1 MNFFE
6 YARVALESLKANRLR
21 SVLTMLGVI
30 IGVAAVILLVSLGEG
45 TKNYVEEQ
53 FAGLGSNI
61 LIVTPGKIETRGG
74 PPVIGAAKHKLTLS
88 DSRILEKKGYLF
100 GGVAPVVFGTAEVRY
115 GSRSRNVPVLGVTP
129 SFSPVRNLHVEIGSF
144 VTESDVEAKRRVCI
158 LGRTVKRELF
168 GNANA
173 LGQIVKVSGGRFRVV
188 GIMQRKGVSLGID
201 LDDIVFV
208 PVRTAQDLF
217 DTDALLEII
226 LSVRNKNDIESAKEL
241 AKSLLFKNHNR
252 HEDFTITNQAAMLSS
267 LYTILDTLTYVLG
280 GIATISLLVGGI
292 GIMNIMLVTVK
303 ERTNEIG
310 IRKAVGAR
318 DRDILVQFLLESTAL
333 SSSGGIAGMLV
344 GVLGAY
350 GIRLLVPKLPVEVPS
365 WAIVLAFTFSVFV
378 GIFFGVYPARKA
390 AALHPIE
397 ALRYE

>member
-173 LGQIVKVSGGRFRVV
+173 LGQILKVSGGRFRVV

>member
-6 YARVALESLKANRLR
+6 YARVALESLRANRLR
-21 SVLTMLGVI
+21 SALTMLGVI

-45 TKNYVEEQ
+45 TKKYVEEQ

-61 LIVTPGKIETRGG
+61 LIVTPGKIETKGG

-88 DSRILEKKGYLF
+88 DSYVLEKKGYLF
-100 GGVAPVVFGTAEVRY
+100 GGVAPVVFGTAEVRS

-129 SFSPVRNLHVEIGSF
+129 SFSHVRNLHVEIGSF
-144 VTESDVEAKRRVCI
+144 VSESDVEAKRRVCV

-173 LGQIVKVSGGRFRVV
+173 LGQMVKVSGGRFRVV
-188 GIMQRKGVSLGID
+188 GIMQSKGVSLGID

-208 PVRTAQDLF
+208 PVRSAQDIF

-226 LSVRNKNDIESAKEL
+226 LSVRNKNDIDSAKEL
-241 AKSLLFKNHNR
+241 ARSILFKNHNR

-267 LYTILDTLTYVLG
+267 LYTILDTMTYVLG

-333 SSSGGIAGMLV
+333 SSSGGIGGRLV

>member
-1 MNFFE
+1 MNFIE

>member
-6 YARVALESLKANRLR
+6 YARVALESLRANRLR
-21 SVLTMLGVI
+21 SALTMLGVI

-45 TKNYVEEQ
+45 TKKYVEEQ

-61 LIVTPGKIETRGG
+61 LIVTPGKIETKGG

-88 DSRILEKKGYLF
+88 DSYVLEKKGYLF
-100 GGVAPVVFGTAEVRY
+100 GGVAPVVFGTAEVRS

-129 SFSPVRNLHVEIGSF
+129 SFSHVRNLHVEIGSF
-144 VTESDVEAKRRVCI
+144 VSESDVEAKRRVCV

-173 LGQIVKVSGGRFRVV
+173 LGQMVKVSGGRFRVV
-188 GIMQRKGVSLGID
+188 GIMQSKGVSLGID

-208 PVRTAQDLF
+208 PVRSAQDIF

-226 LSVRNKNDIESAKEL
+226 LSVRNKNDIDSAKEL
-241 AKSLLFKNHNR
+241 ARSILFKNHNR

-318 DRDILVQFLLESTAL
+318 DRDILLQFLLESTAL
-333 SSSGGIAGMLV
+333 SSSGGIGGMLI
-344 GVLGAY
+344 GVLGAW

-378 GIFFGVYPARKA
+378 GIFFGVFPARKA

>member
-1 MNFFE
+1 MFE
-6 YARVALESLKANRLR
+6 YARAALESLKANRLR

-158 LGRTVKRELF
+158 LGRTVKQELF

-173 LGQIVKVSGGRFRVV
+173 LGQILKVSGGRFRVV

-252 HEDFTITNQAAMLSS
+252 HEDFTITNQAAMLSA

-344 GVLGAY
+344 GVLGAH

>member
-6 YARVALESLKANRLR
+6 YARVALESLRANRLR
-21 SVLTMLGVI
+21 SALTMLGVI

-45 TKNYVEEQ
+45 TKKYVEEQ

-61 LIVTPGKIETRGG
+61 LIVTPGKIETKGG

-88 DSRILEKKGYLF
+88 DSYVLEKKGYLF
-100 GGVAPVVFGTAEVRY
+100 GGVAPVVFGTAEVRS

-129 SFSPVRNLHVEIGSF
+129 SFSHVRNLHVEIGSF
-144 VTESDVEAKRRVCI
+144 VSESDVEAKRRVCV

-173 LGQIVKVSGGRFRVV
+173 LGQMVKVSGGRFRVV
-188 GIMQRKGVSLGID
+188 GIMQSKGVSLGID

-208 PVRTAQDLF
+208 PVRSAQDLF

-226 LSVRNKNDIESAKEL
+226 LSVRNKNDIDSAKEL
-241 AKSLLFKNHNR
+241 ARSILFKNHNR

-267 LYTILDTLTYVLG
+267 LYTILDTMTYVLG

-318 DRDILVQFLLESTAL
+318 DRDILLQFLLESTAL
-333 SSSGGIAGMLV
+333 SSSGGIGGMLI
-344 GVLGAY
+344 GVLGAW

-378 GIFFGVYPARKA
+378 GIFFGVFPARKA

>member
-1 MNFFE
+1 MNFLE
-6 YARVALESLKANRLR
+6 YVRVAIESLRANRLR
-21 SVLTMLGVI
+21 SALTMLGVI

-61 LIVTPGKIETRGG
+61 LIVTPGKIETKGG

-88 DSRILEKKGYLF
+88 DAHVLEKKGHLF
-100 GGVAPVVFGTAEVRY
+100 GGVAPVVFGTAEVRS
-115 GSRSRNVPVLGVTP
+115 GTRSRNVPVLGVTP
-129 SFSPVRNLHVEIGSF
+129 SFSSVRNLHVEIGAF
-144 VTESDVEAKRRVCI
+144 VTDSDGEAKRRVCI

-188 GIMQRKGVSLGID
+188 GIMQHKGVSLGVD

-208 PVRTAQDLF
+208 PVQTAQDLF

-226 LSVRNKNDIESAKEL
+226 LSVRNKNDIESAKEQ
-241 AKSLLFKNHNR
+241 AKAILFKNHNR
-252 HEDFTITNQAAMLSS
+252 HEDFTITNQAAILSS

-333 SSSGGIAGMLV
+333 SSSGGFGGMLV
-344 GVLGAY
+344 GVLGAW
-350 GIRLLVPKLPVEVPS
+350 GIRLLVPKLPVEVPP

>member
-6 YARVALESLKANRLR
+6 YARVALESLRANRLR
-21 SVLTMLGVI
+21 SALTMLGVI

-45 TKNYVEEQ
+45 TKKYVEEQ

-61 LIVTPGKIETRGG
+61 LIVTPGKIETKGG

-88 DSRILEKKGYLF
+88 DSYVLEKKGYLF
-100 GGVAPVVFGTAEVRY
+100 GGVAPVVFGTAEVRS

-129 SFSPVRNLHVEIGSF
+129 SFSHVRNLHVEIGSF
-144 VTESDVEAKRRVCI
+144 VSESDVEAKRRVCV

-173 LGQIVKVSGGRFRVV
+173 LGQMVKVSGGRFRVV
-188 GIMQRKGVSLGID
+188 GIMQSKGVSLGID

-208 PVRTAQDLF
+208 PVRSAQDIF

-226 LSVRNKNDIESAKEL
+226 LSVRNKNDIDSAKEL
-241 AKSLLFKNHNR
+241 ARSILFKNHNR

-267 LYTILDTLTYVLG
+267 LYTILDTMTYVLG

-318 DRDILVQFLLESTAL
+318 DRDILLQFLLESTAL
-333 SSSGGIAGMLV
+333 SSSGGIGGMLI
-344 GVLGAY
+344 GVLGAW

-378 GIFFGVYPARKA
+378 GIFFGVFPARKA

>member
-6 YARVALESLKANRLR
+6 YARVALESLRANRLR
-21 SVLTMLGVI
+21 SALTMLGVI

-45 TKNYVEEQ
+45 TKKYVEEQ

-61 LIVTPGKIETRGG
+61 LIVTPGKIETKGG

-88 DSRILEKKGYLF
+88 DSYVLEKKGYLF
-100 GGVAPVVFGTAEVRY
+100 GGVAPVVFGTAEVRS

-129 SFSPVRNLHVEIGSF
+129 SFSHVRNLHVEIGSF
-144 VTESDVEAKRRVCI
+144 VSESDVEAKRRVCV

-188 GIMQRKGVSLGID
+188 GIMQSKGVSLGID

-208 PVRTAQDLF
+208 PVRSAQDIF

-226 LSVRNKNDIESAKEL
+226 LSVRNKNDIDSAKEL
-241 AKSLLFKNHNR
+241 ARSILFKNHNR

-333 SSSGGIAGMLV
+333 SSSGGIGGMLV
-344 GVLGAY
+344 GVLGAH

>member
-6 YARVALESLKANRLR
+6 YARVALESLRANRLR
-21 SVLTMLGVI
+21 SALTMLGVI

-45 TKNYVEEQ
+45 TKKYVEEQ

-61 LIVTPGKIETRGG
+61 LIVTPGKIETKGG

-88 DSRILEKKGYLF
+88 DSYVLEKKGYLF
-100 GGVAPVVFGTAEVRY
+100 GGVAPVVFGTAEVRS

-129 SFSPVRNLHVEIGSF
+129 SFSHVRNLHVEIGSF
-144 VTESDVEAKRRVCI
+144 VSESDVEAKRRVCV

-173 LGQIVKVSGGRFRVV
+173 LGQMVKVSGGRFRVV
-188 GIMQRKGVSLGID
+188 GIMQSKGVSLGID

-208 PVRTAQDLF
+208 PVRSAQDIF

-226 LSVRNKNDIESAKEL
+226 LSVRNKNDIDSAKEL
-241 AKSLLFKNHNR
+241 ARSILFKNHNR

-267 LYTILDTLTYVLG
+267 LYTILDTMTYVLG

-333 SSSGGIAGMLV
+333 SSSGGIGGMLV
-344 GVLGAY
+344 GVLGAW

>member
-1 MNFFE
+1 MNFIE

-173 LGQIVKVSGGRFRVV
+173 LGQILKVSGGRFRVV
-188 GIMQRKGVSLGID
+188 GIMERKGVSLGID

>member
-6 YARVALESLKANRLR
+6 YARVALESLRANRLR
-21 SVLTMLGVI
+21 SALTMLGVI

-45 TKNYVEEQ
+45 TKKYVEEQ

-61 LIVTPGKIETRGG
+61 LIVTPGKIETKGG

-88 DSRILEKKGYLF
+88 DSYVLEKKGYLF
-100 GGVAPVVFGTAEVRY
+100 GGVAPVVFGTAEVRS

-129 SFSPVRNLHVEIGSF
+129 SFSHVRNLHVEIGSF
-144 VTESDVEAKRRVCI
+144 VSESDVEAKRRVCV

-173 LGQIVKVSGGRFRVV
+173 LGQMIKVSGGRFRVV
-188 GIMQRKGVSLGID
+188 GIMQSKGVSLGID

-208 PVRTAQDLF
+208 PVRSAQDIF

-226 LSVRNKNDIESAKEL
+226 LSVRNKNDIDSAKEL
-241 AKSLLFKNHNR
+241 ARSILFKNHNR

-267 LYTILDTLTYVLG
+267 LYTILDTMTYVLG

-318 DRDILVQFLLESTAL
+318 DRDILLQFLLESTAL
-333 SSSGGIAGMLV
+333 SSSGGIGGMLI
-344 GVLGAY
+344 GVLGAW

-378 GIFFGVYPARKA
+378 GIFFGVFPARKA

>member
-6 YARVALESLKANRLR
+6 YARVALESLRANRLR
-21 SVLTMLGVI
+21 SALTMLGVI

-45 TKNYVEEQ
+45 TKKYVEEQ

-61 LIVTPGKIETRGG
+61 LIVTPGKIETKGG

-88 DSRILEKKGYLF
+88 DSYVLEKKGYLF
-100 GGVAPVVFGTAEVRY
+100 GGVAPVVFGTAEVRS

-129 SFSPVRNLHVEIGSF
+129 SFSHVRNLHVEIGSF
-144 VTESDVEAKRRVCI
+144 VSESDVEAKRRVCV

-173 LGQIVKVSGGRFRVV
+173 LGQMIKVSGGRFRVV
-188 GIMQRKGVSLGID
+188 GIMQSKGVSLGID

-208 PVRTAQDLF
+208 PVRSAQDLF

-226 LSVRNKNDIESAKEL
+226 LSVRNKNDIDSAKEL
-241 AKSLLFKNHNR
+241 ARSILFKNHNR

-267 LYTILDTLTYVLG
+267 LYTILDTMTYVLG

-318 DRDILVQFLLESTAL
+318 DRDILLQFLLESTAL
-333 SSSGGIAGMLV
+333 SSSGGIGGMLI
-344 GVLGAY
+344 GVLGAW

>member
-6 YARVALESLKANRLR
+6 YARVALESLRANRLR
-21 SVLTMLGVI
+21 SALTMLGVI

-45 TKNYVEEQ
+45 TKKYVEEQ

-61 LIVTPGKIETRGG
+61 LIVTPGKIETKGG

-88 DSRILEKKGYLF
+88 DSYVLEKKGYLF
-100 GGVAPVVFGTAEVRY
+100 GGVAPVVFGTAEVRS

-129 SFSPVRNLHVEIGSF
+129 SFSHVRNLHVEIGSF
-144 VTESDVEAKRRVCI
+144 VSESDVEAKRRICV

-173 LGQIVKVSGGRFRVV
+173 LGQMVKVSGGRFRVV
-188 GIMQRKGVSLGID
+188 GIMQSKGVSLGID

-208 PVRTAQDLF
+208 PVRSAQDIF

-226 LSVRNKNDIESAKEL
+226 LSVRNKNDIDSAKEL
-241 AKSLLFKNHNR
+241 ARSILFKNHNR

-267 LYTILDTLTYVLG
+267 LYTILDTMTYVLG

-333 SSSGGIAGMLV
+333 SSSGGIGGMLV
-344 GVLGAY
+344 GMLGAY

>member
-1 MNFFE
+1 MNFIE
-6 YARVALESLKANRLR
+6 YARVSLESLKANRLR

-173 LGQIVKVSGGRFRVV
+173 LGQILKVSGGRFRVV

>member
-1 MNFFE
+1 MSPLEFV
-6 YARVALESLKANRLR
+6 RVALDSLRTNRLR
-21 SVLTMLGVI
+21 SALTMLGVI
-30 IGVAAVILLVSLGEG
+30 IGVAAVILLVALGQG

-53 FAGLGSNI
+53 FAGLGANI
-61 LIVTPGKIETRGG
+61 LIVTPGKVETKGG
-74 PPVIGAAKHKLTLS
+74 PPIIGAAKHKLTLD

-100 GGVAPVVFGTAEVRY
+100 SGVAPVVFGAAEVRLA
-115 GSRSRNVPVLGVTP
+115 SRSRNVTVLGVTKE
-129 SFSPVRNLHVEIGSF
+129 FSDVRNIHVEVGNF
-144 VTESDVEAKRRVCI
+144 VTDSDVEAKRRVCM

-173 LGQIVKVSGGRFRVV
+173 LGQTVKISGARFRVMGV
-188 GIMQRKGVSLGID
+188 MERKGVSLGFDI
-201 LDDIVFV
+201 DDIVFI
-208 PVRTAQDLF
+208 PVRTAMDIF
-217 DTDALLEII
+217 DTDALLEIL
-226 LSVRNKNDIESAKEL
+226 LSVRNKNDIDSGKEL
-241 AKSLLFKNHNR
+241 ARSLLFKNHNR

-267 LYTILDTLTYVLG
+267 LFTILDTLTYVLG
-280 GIATISLLVGGI
+280 GIAAISLLVGGI

-318 DRDILVQFLLESTAL
+318 DRDILLQFLLESTTL
-333 SSSGGIAGMLV
+333 SAAGGIGGMLL
-344 GVLGAY
+344 GTLGA
-350 GIRLLVPKLPVEVPS
+350 GIIRLTVPKLPVAIPP

>member
-1 MNFFE
+1 MNFIE

-21 SVLTMLGVI
+21 SALTMLGVI

-173 LGQIVKVSGGRFRVV
+173 LGQILKVSGGRFRVV
-188 GIMQRKGVSLGID
+188 GIMERKGVSLGID

-267 LYTILDTLTYVLG
+267 LYTILDTMTYVLG

>member
-1 MNFFE
+1 MNFLE
-6 YARVALESLKANRLR
+6 YAGVALESLNANRLR
-21 SVLTMLGVI
+21 SALTMLGVI

-45 TKNYVEEQ
+45 TKNYVEAQ

-61 LIVTPGKIETRGG
+61 LIVTPGKIETKGG
-74 PPVIGAAKHKLTLS
+74 PPIIGAAKHKLTLS
-88 DSRILEKKGYLF
+88 DSLVLEKRGYLF
-100 GGVAPVVFGTAEVRY
+100 SGVAPVVFGTAEVRF

-129 SFSPVRNLHVEIGSF
+129 SFSHVRNLHVEIGSF
-144 VTESDVEAKRRVCI
+144 VTESDVEAERRVCV

-188 GIMQRKGVSLGID
+188 GIMQHKGVSLGIN
-201 LDDIVFV
+201 LDDIAFV
-208 PVRTAQDLF
+208 PVRTAQDIF

-241 AKSLLFKNHNR
+241 ARSILFKNHNR

-267 LYTILDTLTYVLG
+267 LFTILDTLTYVLG

-333 SSSGGIAGMLV
+333 SSSGGIGGMLV
-344 GVLGAY
+344 GVLGAW
-350 GIRLLVPKLPVEVPS
+350 GIRLLVPKLPVDVPA

-390 AALHPIE
+390 SALHPIE

>member
-1 MNFFE
+1 
-6 YARVALESLKANRLR
+6 
-21 SVLTMLGVI
+21 
-30 IGVAAVILLVSLGEG
+30 
-45 TKNYVEEQ
+45 VEEQ

-173 LGQIVKVSGGRFRVV
+173 LGQILKVSGGRFRVV

>member
-1 MNFFE
+1 MNFIE
-6 YARVALESLKANRLR
+6 YARVSLESLKANRLR

-100 GGVAPVVFGTAEVRY
+100 GGVAPVVFGTAEVRH

-173 LGQIVKVSGGRFRVV
+173 LGQILKVSGGRFRVV

>member
-21 SVLTMLGVI
+21 SALTMLGVI

-173 LGQIVKVSGGRFRVV
+173 LGQILKVSGGRFRVV

>member
-6 YARVALESLKANRLR
+6 YARMALESLRANRLR
-21 SVLTMLGVI
+21 SALTMLGVI

-45 TKNYVEEQ
+45 TKKYVEEQ

-61 LIVTPGKIETRGG
+61 LIVTPGKIETKGG

-88 DSRILEKKGYLF
+88 DSYVLEKKGYLF
-100 GGVAPVVFGTAEVRY
+100 GGVAPVVFGTAEVRS

-129 SFSPVRNLHVEIGSF
+129 SFSHVRNLHVEIGSF
-144 VTESDVEAKRRVCI
+144 VSESDVEAKRRVCV

-173 LGQIVKVSGGRFRVV
+173 LGQMVKVSGGRFRVV
-188 GIMQRKGVSLGID
+188 GIMQSKGVSLGID

-208 PVRTAQDLF
+208 PVRSAQDLF

-226 LSVRNKNDIESAKEL
+226 LSVRNKNDIDSAKEL
-241 AKSLLFKNHNR
+241 ARSILFKNHNR

-318 DRDILVQFLLESTAL
+318 NRDILVQFLLESTAL
-333 SSSGGIAGMLV
+333 SSSGGIGGVLI
-344 GVLGAY
+344 GVLGAW
-350 GIRLLVPKLPVEVPS
+350 GIRLAAPKIPVEVPS

-378 GIFFGVYPARKA
+378 GIFFGVFPARKA
-390 AALHPIE
+390 ASLPPIE